1 MKTWVPFFAL
11 ALLSSTRLLSQPV
24 AAYPAQT
31 PGQIDELIS
40 PIALYPDPLVSVILP
55 ASTVW
60 PDVQSAD
67 YLLRRNVHPA
77 TIDAQPW
84 DESVKALAQY
94 PQVVSWM
101 VDNLAWTQSLGATFI
116 EQPAEV
122 MNSIQ
127 RLRASARA
135 AGILVDTPQQRV
147 IGQGG
152 YISILPAQPE
162 IVYVPIYDPEIIY
175 VPRGRP
181 LRRGTVTFS
190 AGFTIGTRST
200 YAFDWNR
207 RAIWHD
213 RYRRDFSRA
222 PTTTVVVR
230 PEREVWQPRRE
241 VVDRVRAAR
250 PPATVQI
257 TRPRAFSPVPLPEA
271 RVPAPV
277 QPREERLSPTGR
289 IPERSRDA
297 INRAREVVP
306 TPPARTPIDPRII
319 PPRREEREDRRERVD
334 TVPPPVPA
342 VPAQRVPVPP
352 VPVPPLPG
360 LPTQRDGRGP
370 TPPTSTEPRAVERRP
385 ENPPKGKAKGQAQQV
400 EQPPPQPELPPK
412 GKDKDDERGR
422 DGAR

>member
-11 ALLSSTRLLSQPV
+11 VLLSSTRLLSQPV

-31 PGQIDELIS
+31 PEQIDELIS

-67 YLLRRNVHPA
+67 QLLRGNVHPA

-94 PQVVSWM
+94 PQVVTWM
-101 VDNLAWTQSLGATFI
+101 ADNLTWTQSLGATFI

-135 AGILVDTPQQRV
+135 AGILVDTPQQRIV
-147 IGQGG
+147 VHGS
-152 YISILPAQPE
+152 YISIEPAQPHV
-162 IVYVPIYDPEIIY
+162 VYVPVYDPEIIY

-207 RAIWHD
+207 RAIWYD
-213 RYRRDFSRA
+213 RNRRDFARA

-230 PEREVWQPRRE
+230 PEREVWRPRRE
-241 VVDRVRAAR
+241 VVDRMRAAQ

-257 TRPRAFSPVPLPEA
+257 VRPRTFSPIPVPEA
-271 RVPAPV
+271 RVPAPA
-277 QPREERLSPTGR
+277 QPREERLTPTGR
-289 IPERSRDA
+289 IPDERSRETV
-297 INRAREVVP
+297 NRAREVAPVP
-306 TPPARTPIDPRII
+306 APTRIEPRTI
-319 PPRREEREDRRERVD
+319 PPRREEREERRERVD
-334 TVPPPVPA
+334 TVPSPVPT
-342 VPAQRVPVPP
+342 VPAQPVPVPP
-352 VPVPPLPG
+352 VPLPPLPG
-360 LPTQRDGRGP
+360 LPTQRDGRGMTPP
-370 TPPTSTEPRAVERRP
+370 TPPEPRAAERRP
-385 ENPPKGKAKGQAQQV
+385 ENAPKGKAKGQAPQA
-400 EQPPPQPELPPK
+400 EQPPPQPQPPQK
-412 GKDKDDERGR
+412 GKNKDDDR
-422 DGAR
+422 DR